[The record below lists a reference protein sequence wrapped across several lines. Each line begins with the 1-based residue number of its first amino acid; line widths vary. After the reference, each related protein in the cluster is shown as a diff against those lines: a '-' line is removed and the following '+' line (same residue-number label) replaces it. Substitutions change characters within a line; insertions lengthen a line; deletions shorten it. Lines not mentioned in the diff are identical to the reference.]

1 MTKNMNNDRRKE
13 IRSVISEIEK
23 SMDVIEN
30 ILEDE
35 DVYRDLIP
43 ENLIESKRYED
54 SEEASNNLQFA
65 LDSLEDVIDNLQEIV
80 D

>member
-1 MTKNMNNDRRKE
+1 MNNDRRKE

-23 SMDVIEN
+23 LMDVVEN

-43 ENLIESKRYED
+43 ENLVGSKQYEN

-65 LDSLEDVIDNLQEIV
+65 LDYLEDAIDSLQEIV